1 MRTELDE
8 EKELLMMKGDALR
21 MKLYAQSKP
30 KQAAKEGSF
39 VNSVSTI
46 ASSLNQP
53 VIRSLAVS
61 LLSKKLL
68 SSKFLAYSALGAVA
82 LYLLNRNN
90 SAE

>member
-1 MRTELDE
+1 MKTELE
-8 EKELLMMKGDALR
+8 QEKELLMMKGDALH

-30 KQAAKEGSF
+30 KQVTPHFTFADSL
-39 VNSVSTI
+39 SMI

-53 VIRSLAVS
+53 VVRSLAVS

-68 SSKFLAYSALGAVA
+68 SSKFLTYSALGMIA

-90 SAE
+90 STE